1 MRHSFLTM
9 FCFVLI
15 TQTAISQFTI
25 TPRLGV
31 ESSRTLVSV
40 NDGKFFTP
48 LSSQLSPQAS
58 LRMDYKFKKGHGIFA
73 GISTSNTAVA
83 FNFSDPE
90 ASAENFFASRSTAQ
104 LRSELGYQFTS
115 KPVFFKKNSAAKP
128 ASTKSSACSKKEE
141 SSAKQSCG
149 SYSYRSSCSDKARQH
164 CSSSKSN
171 QTAKKSLMN
180 LRFQPQVGLA
190 RIHSPKTDFTNKP
203 EGTQTSYAYH
213 AGNWRTALITGMGFE
228 FAKGNNKLFVVNL
241 QYLKGISNLNDKI
254 LTTNSGSKSIETN
267 FASRT
272 SAWSLN
278 VGVPLT
284 FPYSRSSNT
293 RSKSKQKSQPQQ
305 KRNCGQSSYRS
316 CIRI

>member
-9 FCFVLI
+9 LCFVLI
-15 TQTAISQFTI
+15 TQTATSQFTI

-31 ESSRTLVSV
+31 ENSRTLVSV
-40 NDGKFFTP
+40 NDGKFFAP
-48 LSSQLSPQAS
+48 LSSQFSPQAS

-73 GISTSNTAVA
+73 GISSSNTAVA
-83 FNFSDPE
+83 FNFSNPE
-90 ASAENFFASRSTAQ
+90 ASATSFFASRSTAQ

-115 KPVFFKKNSAAKP
+115 KPVFFKKTTATKP
-128 ASTKSSACSKKEE
+128 ASTKNTSYSKKEE
-141 SSAKQSCG
+141 SSRQSCG
-149 SYSYRSSCSDKARQH
+149 SYSYRSSCGDKARQH
-164 CSSSKSN
+164 CSSSKSK
-171 QTAKKSLMN
+171 QTKASPMN
-180 LRFQPQVGLA
+180 LRFQPQIGLSA
-190 RIHSPKTDFTNKP
+190 IHSPKTDFTDKL

-213 AGNWRTALITGMGFE
+213 AGNWNTALITGMGFE
-228 FAKGNNKLFVVNL
+228 FAKGNNKLFVVNI
-241 QYLKGISNLNDKI
+241 QYLKGIGNLNDKV
-254 LTTNSGSKSIETN
+254 LTTSSGGKSIETN

-284 FPYSRSSNT
+284 LSGSKTSNT
-293 RSKSKQKSQPQQ
+293 KNKSKQKSQSQQ